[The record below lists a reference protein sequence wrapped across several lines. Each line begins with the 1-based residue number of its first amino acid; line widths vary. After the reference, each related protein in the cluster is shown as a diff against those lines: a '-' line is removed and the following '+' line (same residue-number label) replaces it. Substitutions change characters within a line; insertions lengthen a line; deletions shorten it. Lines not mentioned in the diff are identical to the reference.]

1 MILVGNPELFAIES
15 RITDAYESRAFLA
28 LGCFI
33 LHVGG
38 KRYGVDRPDAS
49 LLACSFDEV
58 TRRIANRGKH
68 FASFMHHKCAG
79 DIADAV
85 FGTMYGSRRPDHLRL
100 GLSESEIRNVVQS
113 NRILWAPDGDQAF
126 DDGSYVLQL
135 DDGNNVRLI
144 GFRVGEDERHLRE
157 TLSDVL
163 IPEASFYGLLQEWRD
178 DFESSWLAAPKAKQ

>member
-28 LGCFI
+28 LGCFM

-38 KRYGVDRPDAS
+38 KRYGVERPDAS

-58 TRRIANRGKH
+58 ARRIENRGKH
-68 FASFMHHKCAG
+68 VASFTHHKCAG

-85 FGTMYGSRRPDHLRL
+85 FGAIYGSRRPEHSHF
-100 GLSESEIRNVVQS
+100 GLSESEIRAAIQS

-126 DDGSYVLQL
+126 DDGSYVLHL
-135 DDGNNVRLI
+135 DDGNSVRLI
-144 GFRVGEDERHLRE
+144 GFRVGEDGRHIQA
-157 TLSDVL
+157 TLSDVH
-163 IPEASFYGLLQEWRD
+163 IPAASFYGLLQEWRD
-178 DFESSWLAAPKAKQ
+178 KFGASWLAAPKAKQ